1 VTLFA
6 DRAGAVGRLSQD
18 RLVGI
23 AQNYLPGHTFSPDY
37 LYSKIIA
44 AEAHAGHALR
54 VFLEP
59 VEVFPEG
66 TPQADIDAWV
76 LANPDKRHVE
86 EPGYDWDPE
95 FFRGNQWGFFEVRH
109 RPIIAITSVQF
120 MYPSTDQSLYEFP
133 IQWIRMD
140 KKYGHVRIVPTG
152 NATSL
157 PLNAWLLSVYGG
169 GRMMPHMLRIR
180 YTSGLKDARA
190 DYPDLIDLIYQ
201 VAAVGILEDV
211 QVPSS
216 TSISADGLS
225 QSNSVDVMK
234 LREGVDKK
242 MDDLRR
248 AIHGVSMA
256 FL

>member
-1 VTLFA
+1 
-6 DRAGAVGRLSQD
+6 
-18 RLVGI
+18 
-23 AQNYLPGHTFSPDY
+23 
-37 LYSKIIA
+37 
-44 AEAHAGHALR
+44 
-54 VFLEP
+54 
-59 VEVFPEG
+59 
-66 TPQADIDAWV
+66 
-76 LANPDKRHVE
+76 
-86 EPGYDWDPE
+86 
-95 FFRGNQWGFFEVRH
+95 
-109 RPIIAITSVQF
+109 

-169 GRMMPHMLRIR
+169 GRMVPHMLRIR

-201 VAAVGILEDV
+201 TAAVGILEDV

>member
-1 VTLFA
+1 
-6 DRAGAVGRLSQD
+6 
-18 RLVGI
+18 
-23 AQNYLPGHTFSPDY
+23 
-37 LYSKIIA
+37 
-44 AEAHAGHALR
+44 
-54 VFLEP
+54 
-59 VEVFPEG
+59 
-66 TPQADIDAWV
+66 
-76 LANPDKRHVE
+76 
-86 EPGYDWDPE
+86 
-95 FFRGNQWGFFEVRH
+95 
-109 RPIIAITSVQF
+109 
-120 MYPSTDQSLYEFP
+120 
-133 IQWIRMD
+133 
-140 KKYGHVRIVPTG
+140 
-152 NATSL
+152 
-157 PLNAWLLSVYGG
+157 
-169 GRMMPHMLRIR
+169 MLRIR